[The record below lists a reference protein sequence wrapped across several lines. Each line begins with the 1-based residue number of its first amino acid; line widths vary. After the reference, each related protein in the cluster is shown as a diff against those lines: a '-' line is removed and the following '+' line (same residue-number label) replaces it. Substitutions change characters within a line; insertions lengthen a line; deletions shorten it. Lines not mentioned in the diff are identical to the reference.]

1 MIEKQI
7 KAFNIKAMAQS
18 EAKIKKAFMG
28 LSTDIIMDTPVLSGR
43 LRNNW
48 FPSVNKGTDKTTN
61 YTGEKGVAATNRVS
75 AIKFK
80 LGDTLYLTNNLPYA
94 KRIEFDGWSAK
105 APQGMVRKNI
115 LRWSKYFV

>member
-1 MIEKQI
+1 MISQEI
-7 KAFNIKAMAQS
+7 KSFSVKAMAQS

-48 FPSVNKGTDKTTN
+48 FPSVNKGTEETTEQTSN
-61 YTGEKGVAATNRVS
+61 ESLNRVN
-75 AIKFK
+75 AVKFK

-105 APQGMVRKNI
+105 APSGMVRKNI

>member
-1 MIEKQI
+1 MISQEI
-7 KAFNIKAMAQS
+7 KSFSVKAMATS

-48 FPSVNKGTDKTTN
+48 MVSVNQGSNQTTN
-61 YTGEKGVAATNRVS
+61 ETSNQAIGRVS
-75 AIKFK
+75 AVKFK

-94 KRIEFDGWSAK
+94 KRIEFDNWSAK
-105 APQGMVRKNI
+105 APAGMVRKNI

>member
-1 MIEKQI
+1 MIDKQI
-7 KAFNIKAMAQS
+7 QAFNVKAMAQS

-48 FPSVNKGTDKTTN
+48 MVSVNKGTNKTTDETSN
-61 YTGEKGVAATNRVS
+61 QAISRVS
-75 AIKFK
+75 AVKFK

-105 APQGMVRKNI
+105 APAGMCRKNI
-115 LRWSKYFV
+115 LKWSKYFV